1 MSRPLQSE
9 RDSLEGINSILSGA
23 FDPVDGAIRV
33 SFEVDGDPGPTVTDS
48 SIYSNPGAQPLGSAV
63 ATFIKIN
70 NILTN
75 AQLLTGE
82 FKVSIQEELVGPPGG
97 GVLGP
102 PP

>member
-1 MSRPLQSE
+1 MSRPLQPE
-9 RDSLEGINSILSGA
+9 RASLEEINSILSGA

-33 SFEVDGDPGPTVTDS
+33 SFEVDSDPGPTVTDS
-48 SIYSNPGAQPLGSAV
+48 NIYENPGAQPLGSSV

-82 FKVSIQEELVGPPGG
+82 FKASVQT
-97 GVLGP
+97 
-102 PP
+102 